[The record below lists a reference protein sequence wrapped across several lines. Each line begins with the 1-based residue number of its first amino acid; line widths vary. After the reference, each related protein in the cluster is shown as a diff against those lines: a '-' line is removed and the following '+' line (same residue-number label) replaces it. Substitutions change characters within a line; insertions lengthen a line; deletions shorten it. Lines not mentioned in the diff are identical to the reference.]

1 MPTLEKM
8 DRGETL
14 PLPLPLCCSLHV
26 QVAGAVGSTPMRA
39 KYIPMSWKPVWAS
52 FEQCPHVGFPVHFF
66 TGTGTC
72 KFVMIHS

>member
-26 QVAGAVGSTPMRA
+26 QVAGV
-39 KYIPMSWKPVWAS
+39 
-52 FEQCPHVGFPVHFF
+52 CGFD
-66 TGTGTC
+66 TYAC
-72 KFVMIHS
+72 